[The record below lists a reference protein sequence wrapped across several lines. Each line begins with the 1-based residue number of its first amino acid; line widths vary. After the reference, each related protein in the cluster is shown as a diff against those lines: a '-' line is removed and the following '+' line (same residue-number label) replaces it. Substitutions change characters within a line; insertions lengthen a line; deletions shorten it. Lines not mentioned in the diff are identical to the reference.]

1 MSGGHGSE
9 PGAVASRGAPSI
21 KSVEAAVAVA
31 PGDPTLDD
39 AHAALRSRLREIWRS
54 IESGARSRH
63 TSLVVPSLSFDQE
76 ELAKIQ
82 GVQFYEERLLF
93 SLIRL
98 RDPRAHVIYVTSQPI
113 HGAIVEY
120 YLGLLSDVRLRDAH
134 RRLALLS
141 VYDTSPRPLTQ
152 KILERPRLL
161 RRLRELIGDP
171 RLAYLTCFNATTL
184 EWDLATQLGIPLNGV
199 DPGLAGLGTKT
210 GSRQVFEA
218 ASVPCAPGF
227 TGVRSRSELVDAL
240 ERLTGDGRSLA
251 RAVVKLDDSFAGAG
265 NAMYEFPT
273 PLPEN
278 PADRRRAIDEALRGL
293 RPTGGEPHE
302 IYLRKL
308 QQMGGIVEEFVEGPA
323 VRSPSVQLRID
334 PEGAVHVISTH
345 DQVLGG
351 EIGQTY
357 VGCRFPANADY
368 RGLIQGEALK
378 IATVL
383 QERGVIGR
391 FAIDF
396 LVSQQPDGGWRPYA
410 VEINLRMGGTT
421 FPYLALQFLTGGT
434 VDPGTGLYGSARGEP
449 KFYFATDNLRSPAYH
464 GLSPADFME
473 IVERHDLYFDR
484 ASETGAVFHMIGA
497 LSQYGRVGVT
507 CIGNSSEQADE
518 IYRGV
523 VEILDLEGELVAG
536 PWSPATHPLGIP
548 ISSME

>member
-1 MSGGHGSE
+1 MMDAGPTKERLDPASASVE
-9 PGAVASRGAPSI
+9 PGHPTGEEARAVLRG
-21 KSVEAAVAVA
+21 
-31 PGDPTLDD
+31 
-39 AHAALRSRLREIWRS
+39 RLREIWRS
-54 IESGARSRH
+54 IESGGRSRH
-63 TSLVVPSLSFDQE
+63 TSVVVPSVSFDQE

-98 RDPRAHVIYVTSQPI
+98 RDPRAHVIYFTSQPI
-113 HGAIVEY
+113 HGAIVDY
-120 YLGLLSDVRLRDAH
+120 YLGLLSDVRPRDAR

-171 RLAYLTCFNATTL
+171 RLAYLTCFNATAL
-184 EWDLATQLGIPLNGV
+184 EWELATQLGIPLNGV
-199 DPGLAGLGTKT
+199 DPGLAALGTKT
-210 GSRQVFEA
+210 GSRLVFEA
-218 ASVPCAPGF
+218 ACVPCAPGF

-240 ERLTGDGRSLA
+240 ERLAGNGRA
-251 RAVVKLDDSFAGAG
+251 CTRAVVKLDDSFAGAG
-265 NAMYEFPT
+265 NAMYDFPN
-273 PLPEN
+273 PLPED
-278 PADRRRAIDEALRGL
+278 PAARRRAIDEALRGL
-293 RPTGGEPHE
+293 RPTAGEPHE
-302 IYLRKL
+302 TYLRKL
-308 QQMGGIVEEFVEGPA
+308 QEMGGVVEEFVEGSE

-334 PEGAVHVISTH
+334 PEGAVQVISTH

-357 VGCRFPANADY
+357 VGCRFPANPEY
-368 RGLIQGEALK
+368 RGLIQDEALK

-396 LVSQQPDGGWRPYA
+396 LVSRQPDGGWRPYA

-421 FPYLALQFLTGGT
+421 FPFLALQFLTGGA
-434 VDPGTGLYGSARGEP
+434 VDPATGLYRSARGEP
-449 KFYFATDNLRSPAYH
+449 RFYFATDNLRSPAYH

-507 CIGNSSEQADE
+507 CIGNSPEQADE

-523 VEILDLEGELVAG
+523 VAILDREGELVAG
-536 PWSPATHPLGIP
+536 PWSPATHPFEIP